1 MQMNPLDNRFFQA
14 ALEKASR
21 ILGKPGRL
29 LMLMATLGRKIGQT
43 NFTKSDGAQVKEQF
57 YTLGRLVRA
66 YATGEY
72 RMIPWKSLLLI
83 VAAILYFINP
93 IDVIPDLLPIIGV
106 SDDFAVLFMVYRS
119 IGSDID
125 KFLEWEKSRVIIIS

>member
-1 MQMNPLDNRFFQA
+1 MQINPLDNRFFQL

-29 LMLMATLGRKIGQT
+29 LMLLATLGRKIGQT
-43 NFTKSDGAQVKEQF
+43 NFTKAEGAQVKEQF
-57 YTLGRLVRA
+57 FTLGRLVRA
-66 YATGEY
+66 YAMGEY
-72 RMIPWKSLLLI
+72 RTIPWKSLLLI

-93 IDVIPDLLPIIGV
+93 IDLIPDLLPIIGV

>member
-1 MQMNPLDNRFFQA
+1 MQMNPLDNRFFHA

-57 YTLGRLVRA
+57 YTLGRLVRS

-125 KFLEWEKSRVIIIS
+125 KFLEWEKSRAIIIS